1 MRKGEKEEKKQKRQ
15 LVSSWILASAQG
27 HLRTNHTFNVLP
39 WKTEDQEDKTIQQ
52 YSQMSR
58 ILQEEYFIVP
68 STLAHSR
75 IHADP
80 KTSYDTTAE
89 EQQP

>member
-15 LVSSWILASAQG
+15 LVSFWILASAQG

-39 WKTEDQEDKTIQQ
+39 WKTEDQEEDKTIQQ

-58 ILQEEYFIVP
+58 VLQEEYFIVP
-68 STLAHSR
+68 STLAHPR
-75 IHADP
+75 IHANP
-80 KTSYDTTAE
+80 KTSYDTTTE
-89 EQQP
+89 E